1 MNWATLSR
9 LDPESIRRFQE
20 KKLRHFF
27 RHLLPYSPHYRE
39 LFARQNLKFDAVET
53 FDDLKRVPFTS
64 KEDLAP
70 TEENRAKPRAF
81 ILQPDEHLLK
91 KHAPKSLLLKLL
103 AGKIAKRDV
112 KWGLERE
119 FKPVHIHF
127 TTGRT
132 ALPTP
137 FTYSWRDLETLKE
150 TGMRLLDV
158 GGLSRDLVALNAFPY
173 SPHLG
178 FWLAYYAM
186 VQVGMTSLASGGGKV
201 MGTQKI
207 IDALERLKVN
217 LAAFIPG
224 YCYHLLREAVKQKR
238 DFSNLHYIIFG
249 AERVS
254 PGLREK
260 IRELAAE
267 LGSHELTIL
276 ATYALTEAKTAW
288 LQCAEGTGYH
298 LYPDLEFF
306 EVVDKEGN
314 RVADGEPGEL
324 VYTALDWRGTVVVRY
339 RTGDKT
345 AGMEMH
351 ACPNCGRTVPRI
363 RPDIQRVSDIREFH
377 LTKVKGELINLNNF
391 YPLLASRKDIEEWQV
406 ELKKRDGDPFGL
418 DEIWVHVTPKAGV
431 RFADLEADLTKVIRN
446 EITIA
451 PRIDEVKLD
460 DLLAR
465 LGMETELKEKRIL
478 DSRPKG

>member
-1 MNWATLSR
+1 MNWKTLSR
-9 LDPESIRRFQE
+9 LDPAAIRRLQE

-27 RHLLPYSPHYRE
+27 RHLLPYAPHYRA
-39 LFARQNLKFDAVET
+39 LFEQHRLRFEDLET
-53 FDDLKRVPFTS
+53 LDDLKRVPFTS

-70 TEENRAKPRAF
+70 TEEDRAKPRAF
-81 ILQPDEHLLK
+81 ILQPDEHLIK
-91 KHAPKSLLLKLL
+91 QYAPKSQLLKILV
-103 AGKIAKRDV
+103 GKIAKQDV
-112 KWGLERE
+112 KWELERE

-137 FTYSWRDLETLKE
+137 FVYSHQDLERLKE
-150 TGMRLLDV
+150 SGMRLLDV
-158 GGLSRDLVALNAFPY
+158 GGLSRDLTALNAFPY

-249 AERVS
+249 AERVA

-260 IRELAAE
+260 IREMAAQ
-267 LGSHELTIL
+267 LGSFDLTIL

-288 LQCAEGTGYH
+288 LQCSEGTGYH

-306 EVVDKEGN
+306 EVVDKDGN
-314 RVADGEPGEL
+314 RVREGEPGEL

-345 AGMEMH
+345 AGIETH
-351 ACPNCGRTVPRI
+351 PCPNCGRTVPRI

-377 LTKVKGELINLNNF
+377 LTKIKGELVNLNNF
-391 YPLLASRKDIEEWQV
+391 FPLISGRKDVEEWQV
-406 ELKKRDGDPFGL
+406 ELKKHNDDPFDV
-418 DEIWVHVTPKAGV
+418 DEIWVHVAPMSGV
-431 RFADLEADLTKVIRN
+431 KFDELERELVKTIRN
-446 EITIA
+446 EVGVA
-451 PRIDEVKLD
+451 PRINQLPLSE
-460 DLLAR
+460 LLAK

-478 DSRPKG
+478 DSRPKV

>member
-1 MNWATLSR
+1 MDWQKLSH
-9 LDPESIRRFQE
+9 LDRDSIHKLQE

-27 RHLLPYSPHYRE
+27 HHLLPYSPYYRE
-39 LFARQNLKFDAVET
+39 LFAKHNLKFEDIT
-53 FDDLKRVPFTS
+53 TLDDLKRVPFIS
-64 KEDLAP
+64 KEDVAP
-70 TEENRAKPRAF
+70 TEEDRARPRKF

-91 KHAPKSLLLKLL
+91 KHAPKGELLGML
-103 AGKIAKRDV
+103 AKKIFKQDV
-112 KWGLERE
+112 RWELERE

-137 FTYSWRDLETLKE
+137 FVYSHQDLERLKE
-150 TGMRLLDV
+150 SGRRLLDV

-186 VQVGMTSLASGGGKV
+186 VEVGMTSLASGGGKV

-217 LAAFIPG
+217 LGAFIPG

-238 DFSNLHYIIFG
+238 NFSELHYLIFG
-249 AERVS
+249 AERVA

-260 IRELAAE
+260 IREMAAQV
-267 LGSHELTIL
+267 GSHELTML

-288 LQCAEGTGYH
+288 LQCSESTGYH

-306 EVVDKEGN
+306 EVVDSEGN
-314 RVADGEPGEL
+314 RMPDGEPGEL

-345 AGMEMH
+345 AGIDYEP
-351 ACPNCGRTVPRI
+351 CPNCGRTVPRI

-377 LTKVKGELINLNNF
+377 ITKVKGELVNLNNF
-391 YPLLASRKDIEEWQV
+391 FPLMSGFDDVEEWQV
-406 ELKKRDGDPFGL
+406 ELKKHNDDPFDV

-431 RFADLEADLTKVIRN
+431 EFPALQRTLTESIRN
-446 EITIA
+446 EVGVA
-451 PRIDEVKLD
+451 PRINQLPLGELITK
-460 DLLAR
+460 

-478 DSRPKG
+478 DSRPKT